1 MTFTFF
7 SALFLAGAVLLYYL
21 LPARAYRVR
30 PYLLLALSIIF
41 LLHFYPK
48 AVPGV
53 LGASVLIWAF
63 GLLSGKEALHA
74 RRTSFAAIGI
84 LFLAVLLAL
93 YKILISH
100 PALYQNSG
108 PLFRLAPAAKLL
120 TAQVGISYYLF
131 QGIAYLADVRT
142 GRVRPERNFFY
153 LLLYLSFFPRFVSGP
168 IERPAAFIGQ
178 LTDRRAI
185 RLVRPDDEFPEG
197 GRLSAALSAITVGWF
212 MKIFLADRLS
222 AYTAAVFASPKGR
235 SGALLLVCSLL
246 YTVQLYCDFAGY
258 SSVAVGTAQLFGIR
272 LTQNFHAPYLSAG
285 SSEFW
290 RRWHISL
297 SSWLRDYIYIP
308 LGGSRSGLGKKI
320 RNTFAVFLVCGLWHG
335 IGSGFLVWGLLHA
348 AFASLESALK
358 GKIHLPLVL
367 RRILTFCYVSAA
379 WIFFGTKNVRTAVT
393 YFAGILAPSGW
404 SAQAGWALQA
414 LRQNTAGTAGLGS
427 ALHAEFVQFGFTESP
442 VILISLGIVLMIAA
456 DAVSYRHGKPF
467 AELAASLPFPARYL
481 FLALAWLI
489 LLIFG
494 SYGAGYRASSFLYS
508 QF

>member
-7 SALFLAGAVLLYYL
+7 SALFLACSVLLCYL
-21 LPARAYRVR
+21 LPARACRFR
-30 PYLLLALSIIF
+30 PYLLLALSFVF

-48 AVPGV
+48 SIPGF
-53 LGASVLIWAF
+53 LGVSILIWAF
-63 GLLSGKEALHA
+63 GLFSREGAVHA
-74 RRTSFAAIGI
+74 RHDFSSAIGI
-84 LFLAVLLAL
+84 LLLTILLAL

-100 PALYQNSG
+100 PALFHAGG
-108 PLFRLAPAAKLL
+108 PLFPLAPAAKLL
-120 TAQVGISYYLF
+120 TAQIGISYYLF

-142 GRVRPERNFFY
+142 GRVRPERNFFF

-168 IERPAAFIGQ
+168 IERPSAFLGQ
-178 LTDRRAI
+178 LTARRTV
-185 RLVRPDDEFPEG
+185 RLIRPDDDFPEG

-222 AYTAAVFASPKGR
+222 AYTAAVFASPKER
-235 SGALLLVCSLL
+235 SGALLLICSLL

-494 SYGAGYRASSFLYS
+494 SYGAGYRASSFLSS